1 MVFIRHLRGRL
12 TGASSKF
19 TAPAPEASRSVPAPG
34 GRAGVR
40 NRGVILYTIS
50 SLPYQALSHV
60 VSDPTGQ
67 INTIVLVTMANHA
80 TVSSGLGKFVLRSRE
95 FILRNVERC
104 QILLCFWPCGSC

>member
-1 MVFIRHLRGRL
+1 MSTIKALGVRPTSSRLPNRRAFEFHGACSRGVPESP
-12 TGASSKF
+12 GALW
-19 TAPAPEASRSVPAPG
+19 EG
-34 GRAGVR
+34 AGVR

-80 TVSSGLGKFVLRSRE
+80 TVSSGLGEICIAVSGVYSL
-95 FILRNVERC
+95 
-104 QILLCFWPCGSC
+104 